1 MISCRFAAIAAVLLL
16 ATPALA
22 DGAYKG
28 TKKEQDACQA
38 DVFRVCDDAVPDE
51 KKIIACLNEKLADLS
66 AACQRLIEPDP
77 KKRTKEF

>member
-1 MISCRFAAIAAVLLL
+1 MMCRVANAAVVLLLL
-16 ATPALA
+16 ATGPALA
-22 DGAYKG
+22 QNRG

-51 KKIIACLNEKLADLS
+51 KKIVDCLNKKLPELS
-66 AACQRLIEPDP
+66 AACQRIIEPDP

>member
-1 MISCRFAAIAAVLLL
+1 MTGRIANVSIVLLLL
-16 ATPALA
+16 ATGPAMA
-22 DGAYKG
+22 QNRG

-38 DVFRVCDDAVPDE
+38 DVFRVCDEAVPDE
-51 KKIIACLNEKLADLS
+51 KKIVDCLNRKLPELS

>member
-1 MISCRFAAIAAVLLL
+1 MTGRFLLL
-16 ATPALA
+16 ACLALLATSPALA
-22 DGAYKG
+22 ENRG

-38 DVFRVCDDAVPDE
+38 DVFRVCNDAVPDE
-51 KKIIACLNEKLADLS
+51 KKIVACLNDKLPELT